1 MRGSFPAVGCHAPPF
16 FSRGFGFMV
25 RRLQHVHTGLM
36 GGTVGMP
43 GGGRGRAAWRQGGV
57 EKFFLE
63 GNKSRLPY
71 HGAFLIDSVDGGSVS
86 GSRLIPW

>member
-1 MRGSFPAVGCHAPPF
+1 
-16 FSRGFGFMV
+16 MV

-43 GGGRGRAAWRQGGV
+43 RGGRRRAAWRQGGV
-57 EKFFLE
+57 E